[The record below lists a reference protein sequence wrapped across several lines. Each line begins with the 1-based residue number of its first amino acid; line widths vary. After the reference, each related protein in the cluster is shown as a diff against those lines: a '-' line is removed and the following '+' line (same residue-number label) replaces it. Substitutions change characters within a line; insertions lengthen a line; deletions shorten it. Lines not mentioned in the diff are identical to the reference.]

1 MLTPR
6 FSNQISKILNV
17 QCTSFVSRCAAP
29 VYPITF
35 QVFRIKISISNLS
48 PSLIYLESMQRFIF
62 SQKTLYFEKK
72 HVKLCKKLF
81 NFTPP
86 FQSPHKK
93 VRKLSH
99 PITCERLQQ
108 LLCSWMCSHHG
119 YSTNSKCNNLFTAPT
134 CVIAFLINLE
144 VNWFNC
150 YILHGFINYFSSQMI
165 TDDYLSIFFSIQ

>member
-1 MLTPR
+1 MHQL
-6 FSNQISKILNV
+6 FSAV
-17 QCTSFVSRCAAP
+17 QFQHTL
-29 VYPITF
+29 
-35 QVFRIKISISNLS
+35 QVFCVLISFLNCLPWSKCAKNWILVYQAIKNL
-48 PSLIYLESMQRFIF
+48 RN
-62 SQKTLYFEKK
+62 
-72 HVKLCKKLF
+72 CAKKLL
-81 NFTPP
+81 NSITYITPP
-86 FQSPHKK
+86 FRSKQKI
-93 VRKLSH
+93 RKNSH

-134 CVIAFLINLE
+134 CVIASLINLE